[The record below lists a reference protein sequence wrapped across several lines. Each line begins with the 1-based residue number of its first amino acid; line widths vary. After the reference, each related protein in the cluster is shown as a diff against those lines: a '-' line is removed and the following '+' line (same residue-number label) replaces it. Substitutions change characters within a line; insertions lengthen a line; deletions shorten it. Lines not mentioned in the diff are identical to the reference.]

1 MAIPRGSSK
10 QPIKTTKEIE
20 RWQNIYTLRP
30 ILISFRLWVHD
41 YLYGC
46 SNFYCK
52 DLVQKFLLGK
62 EFYIKLSRKKQVM
75 FFPIQGHHCT
85 QNRKVAAF
93 KHWTVAPGVSWS
105 WTFSFFCGHFY
116 RESSTSWIIT
126 LWSGPTFIL
135 PTLRKKETPRLDKKK
150 KKKWGWGGMESVFLK
165 FINICV

>member
-1 MAIPRGSSK
+1 MPNQLCSAYATRKKKHQPVPMAIPRGSSK
-10 QPIKTTKEIE
+10 LPIKTTKEIE

-75 FFPIQGHHCT
+75 FFSHSRTPLHSEQ
-85 QNRKVAAF
+85 
-93 KHWTVAPGVSWS
+93 
-105 WTFSFFCGHFY
+105 
-116 RESSTSWIIT
+116 ESSCFQTLDCSSWCKLILDILLLLWPFLQGIIYFLDHHT
-126 LWSGPTFIL
+126 LVRSHIYLTY
-135 PTLRKKETPRLDKKK
+135 
-150 KKKWGWGGMESVFLK
+150 SS
-165 FINICV
+165 